1 MTRTH
6 NGCDYTICYNGE
18 IYNTDELIPELS
30 ENGFVCSTT
39 SDTEVILYAYIHWGA
54 DFVNRLNGIFAFA
67 IWDAAK
73 SRLLLYRDRVGV
85 KPLFYAIRGDSLV
98 FGSEPKACF
107 AHPAVKPELD
117 KHGLQELLAIGPA
130 HTSGLS
136 LFKDLFEVLPGHFM
150 IYSKDGLHD
159 ETYWELTSSEH
170 TESYQDTVAHTRFLV
185 EDAIKGRWFPMCRYV
200 LFCQA
205 ALIQAS

>member
-1 MTRTH
+1 MLCSPTAGDIDPRGRYLKKAYSYFAHSRLAMSVNILCRIQPMTRTH
-6 NGCDYTICYNGE
+6 NGYEYTICYNGE

-30 ENGFVCSTT
+30 QNGFVCSTT

-73 SRLLLYRDRVGV
+73 RRLLLYRDRVGV

-107 AHPAVKPELD
+107 AHPAVKPEELD
-117 KHGLQELLAIGPA
+117 KQGFQSSLAIGPA
-130 HTSGLS
+130 H
-136 LFKDLFEVLPGHFM
+136 M
-150 IYSKDGLHD
+150 N
-159 ETYWELTSSEH
+159 
-170 TESYQDTVAHTRFLV
+170 
-185 EDAIKGRWFPMCRYV
+185 
-200 LFCQA
+200 
-205 ALIQAS
+205 

>member
-1 MTRTH
+1 MSTLSAITVKF
-6 NGCDYTICYNGE
+6 T
-18 IYNTDELIPELS
+18 NTDELIPELS

-117 KHGLQELLAIGPA
+117 KQGLQELLAIGLRTRAGFPCLRICLRFCRD
-130 HTSGLS
+130 TS
-136 LFKDLFEVLPGHFM
+136 
-150 IYSKDGLHD
+150 
-159 ETYWELTSSEH
+159 
-170 TESYQDTVAHTRFLV
+170 
-185 EDAIKGRWFPMCRYV
+185 
-200 LFCQA
+200 
-205 ALIQAS
+205 